1 MKTKSAMSPQ
11 KPFSHE
17 SVLEET
23 GLEEDHPSM
32 YKVLLHNDDYTS
44 MDFVVHVLEKVF
56 KKNHDEAVK
65 IMWSVHLKGMG
76 LCGIYTREIAETK
89 VATVHQLARR
99 SGFPLKCSLE
109 PE

>member
-1 MKTKSAMSPQ
+1 MSPQ
-11 KPFSHE
+11 KPFAEE

-23 GLEEDHPSM
+23 GVEEGHPSM

-44 MDFVVHVLEKVF
+44 MDFVVHVLERVF
-56 KKNHDEAVK
+56 KKAHDEAVQ

-76 LCGIYTREIAETK
+76 LCGVYTREIAETK